1 MSNQK
6 EIRSLEEVKAT
17 DDEQMIVEGYSLRF
31 NKLSNDLGGF
41 VEEISPEALK
51 DADLSDVRCLIDH
64 DSSKVLG
71 RTTSETLELTVD
83 DEGLYFRCQLPN
95 TTYGRDIYES
105 VRRGDIS
112 QMSFG
117 FILAEDGDEFE
128 KRDDGLFKRTLRKI
142 KSLFDVS
149 IVTYP
154 AYNDTDVAPALRSI
168 EAIKQEE
175 LDKVKE
181 EANRLELEKVK
192 AEYEELRQLDLLKVQ
207 LEMLRLKKY

>member
-1 MSNQK
+1 MSKQK
-6 EIRSLEEVKAT
+6 EIRAIETIKAT
-17 DDEQMIVEGYSLRF
+17 DDEQMTVEGYALRF

-51 DADLSDVRCLIDH
+51 EADLSDVRALIDH

-95 TTYGRDIYES
+95 TSYAKDLYENI
-105 VRRGDIS
+105 RLGNIN
-112 QMSFG
+112 QCSFG
-117 FILAEDGDEFE
+117 FILDEDGDSFE

-154 AYNDTDVAPALRSI
+154 AYDDTDVAPALRSI
-168 EAIKQEE
+168 EAIKESEQEE
-175 LDKVKE
+175 LRKAQQE
-181 EANRLELEKVK
+181 EQRKIELAKLELE
-192 AEYEELRQLDLLKVQ
+192 L
-207 LEMLRLKKY
+207 LRLKK

>member
-1 MSNQK
+1 MSKQK
-6 EIRSLEEVKAT
+6 EIRAIETIKAT
-17 DDEQMIVEGYSLRF
+17 DDEQMTVEGYALRF

-51 DADLSDVRCLIDH
+51 EADLSDVRALIDH

-95 TTYGRDIYES
+95 TSYAKDLYENI
-105 VRRGDIS
+105 RLGNIN
-112 QMSFG
+112 QCSFG
-117 FILAEDGDEFE
+117 FILDEDGDSFE

-154 AYNDTDVAPALRSI
+154 AYDDTDVAPALRSI
-168 EAIKQEE
+168 EAIKESEQEE
-175 LDKVKE
+175 VRKAQEAEQRKLDIAK
-181 EANRLELEKVK
+181 AQLELMK
-192 AEYEELRQLDLLKVQ
+192 
-207 LEMLRLKKY
+207 LKK

>member
-1 MSNQK
+1 MSKQK
-6 EIRSLEEVKAT
+6 EIRAIETIKAT
-17 DDEQMIVEGYSLRF
+17 DDEQMTVEGYALRF

-51 DADLSDVRCLIDH
+51 EADLSDVRALIDH

-83 DEGLYFRCQLPN
+83 SEGLYFRCQLPN
-95 TTYGRDIYES
+95 TSYAKDLYENI
-105 VRRGDIS
+105 RLGNIN
-112 QMSFG
+112 QCSFG
-117 FILAEDGDEFE
+117 FILDEDGDSFE

-154 AYNDTDVAPALRSI
+154 AYDDTDVAPALRSI
-168 EAIKQEE
+168 EAIKESEQEE
-175 LDKVKE
+175 LRKAQQE
-181 EANRLELEKVK
+181 EQRKLDLAKLELE
-192 AEYEELRQLDLLKVQ
+192 L
-207 LEMLRLKKY
+207 LRLKK

>member
-1 MSNQK
+1 MSKQK
-6 EIRSLEEVKAT
+6 EIRAIETIKAT
-17 DDEQMIVEGYSLRF
+17 DDEQMTVEGYALRF

-51 DADLSDVRCLIDH
+51 EADLSDVRALIDH

-95 TTYGRDIYES
+95 TSYAKDLYENI
-105 VRRGDIS
+105 RLGNIN
-112 QMSFG
+112 QCSFG
-117 FILAEDGDEFE
+117 FILDEDGDSFE

-154 AYNDTDVAPALRSI
+154 AYDDTDVAPALRSI
-168 EAIKQEE
+168 EAIKESEQEE
-175 LDKVKE
+175 LRKAQQE
-181 EANRLELEKVK
+181 EQRK
-192 AEYEELRQLDLLKVQ
+192 LDLAKVQ
-207 LEMLRLKKY
+207 IELLKLK

>member
-1 MSNQK
+1 MSKQK
-6 EIRSLEEVKAT
+6 EIRAIETIKAT
-17 DDEQMIVEGYSLRF
+17 DDEQMIVEGYALRF

-51 DADLSDVRCLIDH
+51 EADLSDVRALIDH

-95 TTYGRDIYES
+95 TSYAKDLYENI
-105 VRRGDIS
+105 RLGNIN
-112 QMSFG
+112 QCSFG
-117 FILAEDGDEFE
+117 FILDEDGDSFE

-154 AYNDTDVAPALRSI
+154 AYDDTDVAPALRSI
-168 EAIKQEE
+168 EAIKESEQEE
-175 LDKVKE
+175 LRKAQQE
-181 EANRLELEKVK
+181 EQRK
-192 AEYEELRQLDLLKVQ
+192 LDLAKVQ
-207 LEMLRLKKY
+207 IELLKLK

>member
-1 MSNQK
+1 MSKQK
-6 EIRSLEEVKAT
+6 EIRAIETIKAT
-17 DDEQMIVEGYSLRF
+17 DDEQMTVEGYALRF

-51 DADLSDVRCLIDH
+51 EADLSDVRALIDH

-83 DEGLYFRCQLPN
+83 GEGLYFRCQLPN
-95 TTYGRDIYES
+95 TSYAKDLYENI
-105 VRRGDIS
+105 RLGNIN
-112 QMSFG
+112 QCSFG
-117 FILAEDGDEFE
+117 FILDEDGDSFE

-154 AYNDTDVAPALRSI
+154 AYDDTDVAPALRSI
-168 EAIKQEE
+168 EAIKESEQAEVRKAQEKEQRKLE
-175 LDKVKE
+175 LAK
-181 EANRLELEKVK
+181 LELE
-192 AEYEELRQLDLLKVQ
+192 L
-207 LEMLRLKKY
+207 LRLKK